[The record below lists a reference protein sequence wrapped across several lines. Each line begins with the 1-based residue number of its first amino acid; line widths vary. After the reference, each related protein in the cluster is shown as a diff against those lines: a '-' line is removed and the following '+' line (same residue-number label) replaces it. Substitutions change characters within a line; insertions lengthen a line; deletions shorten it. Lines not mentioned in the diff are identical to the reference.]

1 MVGFIEMN
9 NYFFIPEKF
18 LKFKQACEEAILLN
32 NSHFSFE
39 NKNFLVK
46 YAKLVIEDLEE
57 KLINKA

>member
-1 MVGFIEMN
+1 MN

-39 NKNFLVK
+39 NKNFLAK